1 MHAGIRTLDI
11 LVFKTSVHSPS
22 DVVRLEDLLR
32 TDERILRW
40 NVDLEDVDKV
50 LRIVSNT
57 LTAPEVIRLLGDK
70 GFLCEEL
77 PD

>member
-1 MHAGIRTLDI
+1 MHIGTHALDI

-22 DVVRLEDLLR
+22 DVVRLEDLLE
-32 TDERILRW
+32 TDDRILRW

-57 LTAPEVIRLLGDK
+57 LTAPDVIRLLGAK
-70 GFLCEEL
+70 GFTCEEL